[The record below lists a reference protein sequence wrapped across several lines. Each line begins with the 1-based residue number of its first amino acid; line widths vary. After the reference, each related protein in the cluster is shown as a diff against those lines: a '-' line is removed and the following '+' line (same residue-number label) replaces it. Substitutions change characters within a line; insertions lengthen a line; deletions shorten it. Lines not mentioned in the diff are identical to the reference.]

1 MYPIFRLKSSWLL
14 FFPMIGGEIRKIV
27 LFLPTLVQSVAFSA
41 TNARTYKI
49 GSAEYFIVQSG
60 NYQSSNNAIR
70 VETRN
75 STLYIKSTLI
85 KLSK

>member
-1 MYPIFRLKSSWLL
+1 
-14 FFPMIGGEIRKIV
+14 MIGGEIRKIV

-41 TNARTYKI
+41 TNNRTCKI

-70 VETRN
+70 VEARN
-75 STLYIKSTLI
+75 STLDIKSTLI